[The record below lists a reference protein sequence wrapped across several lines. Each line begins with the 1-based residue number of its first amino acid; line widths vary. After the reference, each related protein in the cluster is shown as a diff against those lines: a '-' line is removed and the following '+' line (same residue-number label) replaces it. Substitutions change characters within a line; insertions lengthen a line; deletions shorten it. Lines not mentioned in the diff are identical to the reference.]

1 MKNVNAEYAE
11 IGKRIK
17 EIRLKRNMTQDSFA
31 EEAGICSGQQVSNIE
46 RGVCGVSVI
55 KLKDICR
62 VLEIDSDYLLFGITP
77 DNAETELSKYL
88 SQMNE
93 EQLKYVIETVKL
105 YAKSCGIE

>member
-1 MKNVNAEYAE
+1 MSHANKLNSDV
-11 IGKRIK
+11 GTRIK
-17 EIRLKRNMTQDSFA
+17 EIRLKRKMTQEDFA
-31 EEAGICSGQQVSNIE
+31 EKAGICSGQQVSNIE
-46 RGVCGVSVI
+46 RGVRGVSLE
-55 KLKDICR
+55 KLRDICR